1 MPVIHLEVSGDKNPA
16 LAKQLGT
23 TISGLTKDILNK
35 RPEVTVVTVAFV
47 PDDLWFVNSVSLA
60 ELRKKSFHL
69 TIKISDSTNLKDDK
83 SKYIEAVH
91 QNLENLLGDLH
102 PVSYTAIEEMKAD
115 AYGYEGLTIEYK
127 IINNKISAQGK

>member
-16 LAKQLGT
+16 LAKELVKI
-23 TISGLTKDILNK
+23 ISTLTKDILNK

-91 QNLENLLGDLH
+91 HTLETLLGDLH

-127 IINNKISAQGK
+127 IINNKISAQAK